1 MVAGLSSIRLKT
13 MAECT
18 RALLAAGCFWHV
30 ERDLRRLDGVV
41 STTAGYAGGD
51 LDQPTY
57 QQVCRGIGG
66 HVEAVRV
73 EFDPEKLSYSDLLRA
88 FFDLHDPTDPYGQG
102 PDRGPQYRSIIFFA
116 DQQQKDVAEA
126 VLAEVRRS
134 GRYRRPVI
142 TELRP
147 WTSFWPA
154 EPEHQGR
161 LGDGCPIRP

>member
-1 MVAGLSSIRLKT
+1 MQ
-13 MAECT
+13 
-18 RALLAAGCFWHV
+18 AAGCFWHV

-41 STTAGYAGGD
+41 ATTAGYAGGD
-51 LDQPTY
+51 LTHPDY
-57 QQVCRGIGG
+57 EQVCRGIGG
-66 HVEAVRV
+66 HIEAVLV
-73 EFDPEKLSYSDLLRA
+73 EFDPEKLDYADLLQA

-102 PDRGPQYRSIIFFA
+102 PDRGPQYRSVVFYA
-116 DQQQKDVAEA
+116 DNEQKKQAEIA
-126 VLAEVRRS
+126 LETVSRS

-161 LGDGCPIRP
+161 LCD